1 MERDDAARDRGVNAA
16 VTTRVLPDD
25 LVDRRF
31 PIVAFRSLNI
41 DRRMQ

>member
-1 MERDDAARDRGVNAA
+1 MERHDVARERGANAA

-31 PIVAFRSLNI
+31 PIVAFRPLNI
-41 DRRMQ
+41 DRRIQ